1 VEAETALVWTEGRV
15 ELHTVALVD
24 LALALVVLPD
34 DAELDDALGNGD
46 DLESLPVLGVLLED
60 GGAFQGGDE
69 LYEMSAD
76 CCAVAKW
83 SSFVAAFSQARSSQ
97 WSEERAMHL
106 PLRACSNSGSDI
118 MEEVWSMLRSWNE
131 ESGVGEIHK
140 LFAEVVG
147 QRGNGAYIYKW
158 LDRLDFNSWRGGFAR
173 SVEKQAASD
182 CN

>member
-34 DAELDDALGNGD
+34 DAELDDALGDGD

-76 CCAVAKW
+76 CCAVAK
-83 SSFVAAFSQARSSQ
+83 
-97 WSEERAMHL
+97 
-106 PLRACSNSGSDI
+106 
-118 MEEVWSMLRSWNE
+118 
-131 ESGVGEIHK
+131 
-140 LFAEVVG
+140 
-147 QRGNGAYIYKW
+147 
-158 LDRLDFNSWRGGFAR
+158 
-173 SVEKQAASD
+173 
-182 CN
+182 